1 MIFELALLGAA
12 YFGAGKLREDG
23 PLATRVRELTDKV
36 VDFIAPELPAVEPA
50 FKPAAPEAAA
60 TPPPPEPP
68 APARAGR
75 QARTPTSPEQQ
86 NAVAVRTHYRNVS
99 LFSVGAL
106 TLRNFVPLAGP
117 LGFVTYVYG
126 LSPHL
131 KGVEEHLRKNRS
143 INVDTLFLLADVLA
157 LFTGS
162 YIAAAVSLY
171 LIQAGKYGVVLAKDN
186 SRKHIRNL
194 FRDLPVTVRR
204 VRDDGAEEEI
214 PLAEVRRGD
223 VLVLHAGKVI
233 PVDGVIIEGCAGVD
247 QQALTGEAALA
258 EKCPGDPVLA
268 NTALMNGRVLVRVEK
283 SGAETTASQIAE
295 IMLKSVDYKSEAQ
308 LRGETWANALT
319 RPMFYSSLALLPFL
333 GPVSTSV
340 FINSHIGMRIR
351 ILAPM
356 STLKYISVASR
367 RGLLVKDGRALEKY
381 LEVDAV
387 LFDKTG
393 TLTSEEPE
401 VSQVIAASDRSIAEV
416 VRLAAIAEQKLAH
429 PIARAVLN
437 KARELGVSYP
447 DIEDSCYSIGYGIRV
462 ESGGAVIRTGSLRYL
477 EGEGI
482 AVPERWHRLADES
495 AQDGDSLIYIALDRR
510 LAGALRLAPRT
521 RLEMDG
527 VIARLRSQGVTYMAV
542 VSGDAEAPTRKLAE
556 ELGLDGWFAGVLPQ
570 RKAEI
575 VAMLQAEGRTVCF
588 VGDGINDSVAL
599 RQADVSVSLAGANTV
614 AKDMA
619 EIVLMDGHV
628 GALGE
633 LGDISAELDKNLR
646 ESLEMSIAPGVIN
659 LLGAFVF
666 NFNTLASL
674 VINGSFGFLG
684 ALHALPDRDDVPEPR
699 GHLESLTEG
708 VILHGNGHDVGG
720 GPEGTGEGNGN
731 AIQPK

>member
-1 MIFELALLGAA
+1 MIFELALLGVA

-23 PLATRVRELTDKV
+23 PFATKVRELADKV
-36 VDFIAPELPAVEPA
+36 VDFIAPEPQAAPPAAKPDAPEA
-50 FKPAAPEAAA
+50 FAPSPPAAPSV
-60 TPPPPEPP
+60 
-68 APARAGR
+68 PARAGR
-75 QARTPTSPEQQ
+75 QARTPTSAEQQ
-86 NAVAVRTHYRNVS
+86 NAVAIRTHYRNAS

-106 TLRNFVPLAGP
+106 TLRQIVPLAGP
-117 LGFVTYVYG
+117 LGFAAYVYG

-131 KGVEEHLRKNRS
+131 KGVEEHLRKHRS

-204 VRDDGAEEEI
+204 VRGGAEEDI

-233 PVDGVIIEGCAGVD
+233 PVDGIIIEGCAGVD

-258 EKCPGDPVLA
+258 EKGPGDLVLA

-295 IMLKSVDYKSEAQ
+295 IMLNSVDYKSDAQ
-308 LRGETWANALT
+308 LKGEAWANALT

-340 FINSHIGMRIR
+340 FINAHIGMRIR

-401 VSQVIAASDRSIAEV
+401 VSQVIAASDRSISEV

-437 KARELGVSYP
+437 KARELGVTYP
-447 DIEDSCYSIGYGIRV
+447 DIEDSCYSIGYGIQV
-462 ESGGAVIRTGSLRYL
+462 ESGGAVIRAGSLRYL
-477 EGEGI
+477 DGEGI
-482 AVPERWHRLADES
+482 AVPERWRRLADES
-495 AQDGDSLIYIALDRR
+495 AQDGDSLIYIALGDR

-521 RLEMDG
+521 RLEMGG

-556 ELGLDGWFAGVLPQ
+556 ELGLDGWYAGVLPQ

-614 AKDMA
+614 AQDMA

-628 GALGE
+628 GALGD

-674 VINGSFGFLG
+674 VVNGGFGFLG
-684 ALHALPDRDDVPEPR
+684 ALHALPGRDDGPERP

-708 VILHGNGHDVGG
+708 VILHGNGHDGG
-720 GPEGTGEGNGN
+720 DGPEGTGEGSGN
-731 AIQPK
+731 AAQPK